1 MRLEEYV
8 EHSSIGQVLSTKRHT
23 CRIHQWVPWVH
34 HNWSHGAMVSIGWNH
49 VRMIWWW
56 MIDGV
61 GVHVQGDWLHLRMG
75 IWRMGVTHDWNM
87 PPWASSGSPGVWE
100 LNFLRK
106 PQWCRLVCWWWVW
119 HCPPAGSG
127 RGRGNCLVGRTVVSP
142 RHPRTSTP
150 WPVHPHL
157 LRVGPRERHQG
168 RGLRYVESGSAGHDH
183 SGH

>member
-8 EHSSIGQVLSTKRHT
+8 EHPSIGQVLSTKRHT

-87 PPWASSGSPGVWE
+87 PPWASSGSSGVWE

-106 PQWCRLVCWWWVW
+106 PQWCRLVCWWWV
-119 HCPPAGSG
+119 HLRYSAGQW
-127 RGRGNCLVGRTVVSP
+127 RRHTLVGSCELVVAGGVTVAASGMLIA
-142 RHPRTSTP
+142 P
-150 WPVHPHL
+150 WQQE
-157 LRVGPRERHQG
+157 RGP
-168 RGLRYVESGSAGHDH
+168 
-183 SGH
+183 